1 MAIRVAIVDDHRLV
15 REGLAQVLGVEPGI
29 EVVGEA
35 GRGEDAA
42 ALAAACAPDVLLLD
56 IALPDVDGLTTAER
70 VLEEAPDTRILMLS
84 MHSEPE
90 YAAAARERGAHGLVG
105 KSAPPETLID
115 AIRAVA
121 AGEVVPVE
129 GALSHREREVL
140 ALVADGSTN
149 DEIADRLGIRVKTV
163 EGHCERLMAKLD
175 LHTRAGLV
183 AHGRRIRSAEPG
195 IPLLADD
202 AESDG
207 RPD

>member
-15 REGLAQVLGVEPGI
+15 REGLARVLGAEPGI

-42 ALAAACAPDVLLLD
+42 ALAVACAADVLLLD
-56 IALPDVDGLTTAER
+56 IALPDVDGLTTVER
-70 VLEEAPDTRILMLS
+70 VLEETPNTRILMLS

-105 KSAPPETLID
+105 KSAAPEALID

-121 AGEVVPVE
+121 AGEVIPVE
-129 GALSHREREVL
+129 GALSRREREVL
-140 ALVADGSTN
+140 ALVADGCAN

-163 EGHCERLMAKLD
+163 DGHCERLMAKLD
-175 LHTRAGLV
+175 LHTRAALV
-183 AHGRRIRSAEPG
+183 AHGRRVRSTEAG
-195 IPLLADD
+195 IPLLEDD
-202 AESDG
+202 AEPGG
-207 RPD
+207 RRD